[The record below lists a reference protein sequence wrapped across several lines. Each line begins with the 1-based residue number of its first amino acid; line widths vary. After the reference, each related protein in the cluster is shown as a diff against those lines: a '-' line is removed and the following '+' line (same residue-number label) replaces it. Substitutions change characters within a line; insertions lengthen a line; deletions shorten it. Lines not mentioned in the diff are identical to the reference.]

1 MSHTKGRCFLVVSVA
16 VFLAFRVASI
26 ATADYVVTFDEPG
39 IVAGVTTDPGFTL
52 DPLAFAG
59 VGTGTL
65 VFSAGDPQT
74 LDDTFVVDSSA
85 QSGFGNSLASGF
97 VYPED
102 IIFLETSGKPV
113 LSISALFNIDSNL
126 DSALLL
132 AGYGPGGGAP
142 VATAR
147 VEEAHTDPLWS
158 NAIALSS
165 GIGMTMFAFRTE
177 GAFLPFNIDNVDI
190 SVIPEPA
197 TGALLLWGIACLIA
211 KTRRKK

>member
-1 MSHTKGRCFLVVSVA
+1 MLQMKGRCPLVILAAGLLTFCMASV
-16 VFLAFRVASI
+16 

-39 IVAGVTTDPGFTL
+39 IVAGTTTDPGFTL
-52 DPLAFAG
+52 DPLTFAG
-59 VGTGTL
+59 VGAGTL
-65 VFSAGDPQT
+65 RFSAGDPQT

-97 VYPED
+97 VDPDD
-102 IIFLETSGKPV
+102 IIFLETFGKPI

-132 AGYGPGGGAP
+132 EGYGPGGGSP

-177 GAFLPFNIDNVDI
+177 GAFLPFNIDNVRI
-190 SVIPEPA
+190 SVVPEPA
-197 TGALLLWGIACLIA
+197 TGLLLFSALACMA
-211 KTRRKK
+211 ARTRRRK